1 MDTIYQDFANAIVL
15 QAVKDYRLALR
26 QLLKNPRHAAAL
38 RRKEE
43 IVQFFRSGWFSCLTA
58 LDPAM
63 LINKLNVEAV
73 A

>member
-26 QLLKNPRHAAAL
+26 KLLKNPRHAATL

-43 IVQFFRSGWFSCLTA
+43 IAQFFRSGWFACLTA
-58 LDPAM
+58 LDPAT
-63 LINKLNVEAV
+63 LISKLDREVV